1 VGVRLRSW
9 SRVRS
14 QELEPCSASR
24 SAQGG
29 HQQAVV
35 QSRSI
40 RLAEGLLVNRVGQVY
55 SKSEQEAALLM
66 SLPYSVS
73 AVACPVLGYLVDC
86 TGKAETEGFTAA
98 LQARPHE
105 SR

>member
-9 SRVRS
+9 SCVRS
-14 QELEPCSASR
+14 QELEPCSTSR

-55 SKSEQEAALLM
+55 SKSEQEAYMGDSRTSFEATH
-66 SLPYSVS
+66 
-73 AVACPVLGYLVDC
+73 GGRC
-86 TGKAETEGFTAA
+86 TPRA
-98 LQARPHE
+98 
-105 SR
+105 SRRRRCS